1 MIKIYKSNNEGF
13 VDKLSDI
20 EKNCWIDLVS
30 PSIEEIEEVSNI
42 TKVEKE
48 LMLKMLDE
56 EEIPRIE
63 IEDNSTLIV
72 IDTPIIEEKGKYSTL
87 PLGIIFTKKDYF
99 ITISSRKFE
108 LLKLF
113 KRGKVKNVRTEQK
126 SRFIISLLYE
136 NAKLYL
142 KYLRKIDDK
151 IDEAEKDIH
160 SLSDN
165 GELISMLSI
174 EKSLV
179 YFITSLKENKKIIEK
194 ISKGNTIK
202 MYEEDIDLLEDASIE
217 NEQAIEMANIYR
229 EILSS
234 VSNAYESIISN
245 NLNSAM
251 KILTSITIVF
261 SVPTMI
267 SSFMGMNVPLGK
279 LGTMRYSVIILLF
292 VSSLLSVIIAI
303 ILKKKK
309 LLYELHPLE

>member
-1 MIKIYKSNNEGF
+1 MIKIYKSQNDGTLERL
-13 VDKLSDI
+13 DKI

-30 PSIEEIEEVSNI
+30 PSLEEIEEVSKI
-42 TKVEKE
+42 TEVEKE
-48 LMLKMLDE
+48 IMLKMLDE

-63 IEDNSTLIV
+63 VEEHSTLIV

-108 LLKLF
+108 LLKIF
-113 KRGKVKNVRTEQK
+113 KRGKVKNLRTEQK
-126 SRFIISLLYE
+126 SRFIIRLLYE

-151 IDEAEKDIH
+151 IDETEKDIH

-245 NLNSAM
+245 NLNTAM

-267 SSFMGMNVPLGK
+267 SSFMGMNVPLGR
-279 LGTMRYSVIILLF
+279 LGTMRYSVVLLLV
-292 VSSLLSVIIAI
+292 VSSLLSIVIAI
-303 ILKKKK
+303 VLKKKK
-309 LLYELHPLE
+309 LL

>member
-1 MIKIYKSNNEGF
+1 MIRIYKSNVDGF
-13 VDKLSDI
+13 VDKIEKI

-30 PSIEEIEEVSNI
+30 PSIEEIDEVSNS
-42 TKVEKE
+42 TGVEKE
-48 LMLKMLDE
+48 LILKMLDE

-63 IEDNSTLIV
+63 VEDNSTLIV
-72 IDTPIIEEKGKYSTL
+72 IDTPIIEEKSKYSTL

-108 LLKLF
+108 LLKMF
-113 KRGKVKNVRTEQK
+113 KRGKIKNLRTEQK
-126 SRFIISLLYE
+126 SRFIISLLLE

-142 KYLRKIDDK
+142 KYLRKIDDR
-151 IDEAEKDIH
+151 IDEAENDIH

-245 NLNSAM
+245 NLNTAM
-251 KILTSITIVF
+251 KILTSITIIF

-267 SSFMGMNVPLGK
+267 SSFMGMNVPLGI
-279 LGTMRYSVIILLF
+279 LGTMKYSAFILLAA
-292 VSSLLSVIIAI
+292 SGALSIIIAI
-303 ILKKKK
+303 ILKWKK
-309 LLYELHPLE
+309 LL

>member
-1 MIKIYKSNNEGF
+1 MIKIYKSQNDGTLERL
-13 VDKLSDI
+13 DKI

-30 PSIEEIEEVSNI
+30 PSLEEIEEVSK
-42 TKVEKE
+42 TTEVEKE
-48 LMLKMLDE
+48 IMLKMLDE

-63 IEDNSTLIV
+63 VEDHSTLIV

-108 LLKLF
+108 LLKMF
-113 KRGKVKNVRTEQK
+113 KRGKVKNLRTEQK
-126 SRFIISLLYE
+126 SRFIIRLLYE

-151 IDEAEKDIH
+151 IDETEKDIH

-245 NLNSAM
+245 NLNTAM

-267 SSFMGMNVPLGK
+267 SSFMGMNVPLGR
-279 LGTMRYSVIILLF
+279 LGTMRYSVILLLV
-292 VSSLLSVIIAI
+292 VSSLLSILIAI
-303 ILKKKK
+303 VLKKKK
-309 LLYELHPLE
+309 LL

>member
-1 MIKIYKSNNEGF
+1 MIKIYKSLIDGTLER
-13 VDKLSDI
+13 LETI
-20 EKNCWIDLVS
+20 EKNCWIDLVA
-30 PSIEEIEEVSNI
+30 PTLEEIDEVSSL
-42 TKVEKE
+42 TGVEKE

-63 IEDNSTLIV
+63 VEDNSTLIV
-72 IDTPIIEEKGKYSTL
+72 LDTPIIEEKSKYFTL

-108 LLKLF
+108 LLRMF
-113 KRGKVKNVRTEQK
+113 KRGKLKNVRTEQK
-126 SRFIISLLYE
+126 SRFIIRLLYE

-151 IDEAEKDIH
+151 IDETEKDIN

-165 GELISMLSI
+165 GELISMLSL

-245 NLNSAM
+245 NLNTAM

-267 SSFMGMNVPLGK
+267 SSFMGMNVPLGR
-279 LGTMRYSVIILLF
+279 LGTMRYSVIILLV
-292 VSSLLSVIIAI
+292 VSSLLSLVIAI
-303 ILKKKK
+303 VLKKKK
-309 LLYELHPLE
+309 LL